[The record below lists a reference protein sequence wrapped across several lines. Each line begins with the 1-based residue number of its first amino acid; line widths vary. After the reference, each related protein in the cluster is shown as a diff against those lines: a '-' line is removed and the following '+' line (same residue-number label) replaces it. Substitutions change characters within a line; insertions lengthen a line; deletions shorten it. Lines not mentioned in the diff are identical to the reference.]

1 MEKPDPAVDRLGI
14 EVVEAEP
21 GRAVAQ
27 MTVTEEMLNSHGVCH
42 GGLLFLLADT
52 TMDYATNSGDEMA
65 FAAHA
70 EIDYLRPAVV
80 DDRVIA
86 TGTTRERWGRT
97 TLLDAVIVHAD
108 TGDTIAQFRG
118 RTRTTG
124 KRS

>member
-65 FAAHA
+65 FASHA